1 MRQQYIY
8 AATITLGVAAAAAAL
23 MTPIVEPV
31 AAPPNRAPL
40 TAPTFKVDP
49 FWPKALPD
57 NWVTGE
63 VGGTCIDSRDHLFIV
78 TRGFQT
84 GGLVSPEGI
93 GGADTNTGA
102 LGGAFKSKAS
112 PPVIEFD
119 ADGNVVN
126 SWGDASL
133 VAANTVGPAGNNI
146 GGQNKVLPNGIHGCF
161 VDYQDN
167 VWIAGNSDGVVQ
179 KYSHSGQLMLQIGKK
194 FVCDNGTGG
203 EIPCTN
209 AGLP

>member
-63 VGGTCIDSRDHLFIV
+63 VGGTCIDSQDHLFIV

-93 GGADTNTGA
+93 GGGA
-102 LGGAFKSKAS
+102 KKTRTPRGPFKSKGAPPGVGVATAS
-112 PPVIEFD
+112 K
-119 ADGNVVN
+119 
-126 SWGDASL
+126 
-133 VAANTVGPAGNNI
+133 VGPA
-146 GGQNKVLPNGIHGCF
+146 
-161 VDYQDN
+161 
-167 VWIAGNSDGVVQ
+167 
-179 KYSHSGQLMLQIGKK
+179 
-194 FVCDNGTGG
+194 
-203 EIPCTN
+203 
-209 AGLP
+209 